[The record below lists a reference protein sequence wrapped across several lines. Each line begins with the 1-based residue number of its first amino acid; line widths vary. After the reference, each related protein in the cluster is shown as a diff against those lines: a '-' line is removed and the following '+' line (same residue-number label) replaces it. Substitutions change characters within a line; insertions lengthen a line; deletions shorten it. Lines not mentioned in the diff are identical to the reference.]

1 MFDKLD
7 DLLIRFEEL
16 MSELQEPDVANDQ
29 NRFRK
34 LMKEQSD
41 LAPIVEA
48 YNEYKSAKQAITD
61 SEEMLEMESDE
72 EMRELAK
79 EELSSS
85 KKRVEELEHELKILL
100 LPKDPNDDKNIMVE
114 IRAGAGGDEQNEEI
128 YAVLSGRGTM
138 VVDGETVELQAGDWL
153 RVAPAGERQLSAAA
167 DSAISVICIQ
177 VKAGSLEGFTMTD
190 GVVK

>member
-1 MFDKLD
+1 MCPQARHVSSCTIHWIWLVQKYL
-7 DLLIRFEEL
+7 
-16 MSELQEPDVANDQ
+16 S
-29 NRFRK
+29 
-34 LMKEQSD
+34 
-41 LAPIVEA
+41 APFVHSH
-48 YNEYKSAKQAITD
+48 K
-61 SEEMLEMESDE
+61 
-72 EMRELAK
+72 
-79 EELSSS
+79 
-85 KKRVEELEHELKILL
+85 
-100 LPKDPNDDKNIMVE
+100 
-114 IRAGAGGDEQNEEI
+114 QNEEI